1 MHFSGFML
9 NLQDLKNTS
18 KFSSYRKKIYYVTEE
33 HAKSRRSS
41 MGLKVQQM

>member
-1 MHFSGFML
+1 MYFSGFIP

-18 KFSSYRKKIYYVTEE
+18 KFSTGKIYYVTEE
-33 HAKSRRSS
+33 HAKFRRSS

>member
-9 NLQDLKNTS
+9 NLQDLKNTL
-18 KFSSYRKKIYYVTEE
+18 KFSTGKNIYYVTEE
-33 HAKSRRSS
+33 HAKFRRSS